1 VASIVSDVANMS
13 TGELIEYRPISPV
26 ELELIIREL
35 GDRLEHAVPVLR
47 DLWARR
53 YSTERD
59 FIEGHAKAMLM
70 SKQPTVAMARKEADL
85 ATLDLKRQFDDAK
98 EILHAA
104 EALQKALAAKLMGYQ
119 NINKVQASAYAVGG
133 VGR

>member
-1 VASIVSDVANMS
+1 MNDIANMS
-13 TGELIEYRPISPV
+13 SGELIEYKPVSPM

-47 DLWARR
+47 DLWAKR
-53 YSTERD
+53 YAAERA
-59 FIEGHAKAMLM
+59 FIEGHAKAMLQ
-70 SKQPTVAMARKEADL
+70 SKQSTVAMARKEADI
-85 ATLDLKRQFDDAK
+85 ATLGLKRDFDDAK

-119 NINKVQASAYAVGG
+119 NLNKAHMQAYSAGG